1 MKRVLLS
8 LIVPFAL
15 NAQTM
20 GGLFDALKS
29 HSQTKSDEMLVKM
42 TQIHEDQAY
51 SKLYPEVNLFAKY
64 DNYSLPTGMIPL
76 APNHMLA
83 LVQNPAH
90 PAQPFSYN
98 IYAAGVSATMPIFVK
113 SIFTTAD
120 KAKAMQQSAKAK
132 KRINLIKNEA
142 LIVGANANLIYL
154 DALSKALEGKKRSLL
169 ETKKTVEI
177 KVDNGRAAASALYMI
192 NDRLNQI
199 DIANNNIDIQKKTV
213 ISTIEAL
220 TGITFDDAVM
230 MQKTG
235 DIVKNAL
242 ESLKPMREKI
252 KADRLELKAQK
263 EKLYPSLYAHGSYV
277 KSYGESYNSYD
288 SVDEEYGDVGVVL
301 NIPIFAMSQYDNI
314 SLSQLEVNS
323 SETELQKLS
332 DELAS
337 KAKMLEESLPLL
349 ENSKRLYAKSIE
361 EKKKLLE
368 IAKLNYTNARL
379 STEEYLRYEDDVV
392 QEEANLYK
400 TEATSWQT
408 LMQLAVIYAN
418 NIEEIVK

>member
-1 MKRVLLS
+1 MKKALLS
-8 LIVPFAL
+8 LIVPFVL

-42 TQIHEDQAY
+42 TQIYEDQAY
-51 SKLYPEVNLFAKY
+51 AKLYPEVNLFAKY

-76 APNHMLA
+76 APNNMLA
-83 LVQNPAH
+83 LVQNPTH

-120 KAKAMQQSAKAK
+120 KAKAMQQSVKAK

-154 DALSKALEGKKRSLL
+154 NALSKALDGKKRSLQ

-177 KVDNGRAAASALYMI
+177 KVENGRAAASALYMI

-199 DIANNNIDIQKKTV
+199 EIANNNIDIQKKTV
-213 ISTIEAL
+213 ISTIETL
-220 TGITFDDAVM
+220 TGITLDDAVV

-235 DIVKNAL
+235 DITKNAL
-242 ESLKPMREKI
+242 ESLKPVREKI
-252 KADRLELKAQK
+252 KADRLDLKAQK

-288 SVDEEYGDVGVVL
+288 SIDEEYGDVGVVL

-314 SLSQLEVNS
+314 SLAQLEVNS

-332 DELAS
+332 DELTS
-337 KAKMLEESLPLL
+337 KAKMFWESLPLL
-349 ENSKRLYAKSIE
+349 ENSKKLYTKSIE

-400 TEATSWQT
+400 TQATSWQT

>member
-1 MKRVLLS
+1 MKRALLS

-20 GGLFDALKS
+20 SGLFDALKS
-29 HSQTKSDEMLVKM
+29 HSQTKSDEILVKM

-51 SKLYPEVNLFAKY
+51 SKLYPQVNLFAKY

-83 LVQNPAH
+83 LVTTKKP
-90 PAQPFSYN
+90 QPFSYN

-142 LIVGANANLIYL
+142 VLVGANANLIYL
-154 DALSKALEGKKRSLL
+154 NVLGTALEGKKRSLL

-177 KVDNGRAAASALYMI
+177 KVENGRAAASALYMI

-213 ISTIEAL
+213 ISTIETL
-220 TGITFDDAVM
+220 TGITLDDAVM
-230 MQKTG
+230 MQQTG
-235 DIVKNAL
+235 EITKNAL

-252 KADRLELKAQK
+252 KADRLDLRAQK

-314 SLSQLEVNS
+314 SLAQIEVNAG
-323 SETELQKLS
+323 EIELQKLS

-349 ENSKRLYAKSIE
+349 ENSKKLYTKSIE

-400 TEATSWQT
+400 TQATSWQT

>member
-1 MKRVLLS
+1 MKRALLS

-20 GGLFDALKS
+20 SGLFDALKS

-51 SKLYPEVNLFAKY
+51 SKLYPQVNLFAKY

-83 LVQNPAH
+83 LVTTKKP
-90 PAQPFSYN
+90 QPFSYN

-142 LIVGANANLIYL
+142 VLVGANANLIYL
-154 DALSKALEGKKRSLL
+154 NALGTALEGKKRSLL

-177 KVDNGRAAASALYMI
+177 KVENGRAAASALYMI

-199 DIANNNIDIQKKTV
+199 DIANNNIAIQKKTV
-213 ISTIEAL
+213 ISTIETL
-220 TGITFDDAVM
+220 TGITLDDAVM
-230 MQKTG
+230 MQQTG
-235 DIVKNAL
+235 EITKNAL

-252 KADRLELKAQK
+252 KADRLDLRAQK

-314 SLSQLEVNS
+314 SLAQIEVNAG
-323 SETELQKLS
+323 ETELQKLS

-349 ENSKRLYAKSIE
+349 ENSKKLYTKSIE

-400 TEATSWQT
+400 TQATSWQT